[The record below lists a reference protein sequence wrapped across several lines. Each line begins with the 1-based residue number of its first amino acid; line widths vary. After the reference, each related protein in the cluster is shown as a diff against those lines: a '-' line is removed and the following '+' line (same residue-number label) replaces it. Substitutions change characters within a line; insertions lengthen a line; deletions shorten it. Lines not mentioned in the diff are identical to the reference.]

1 MSADNIIIIVVI
13 IIITTIIL
21 IIIKI
26 HDAVLLKCH
35 CFFILKYNKKKR
47 KLADF
52 YKHSNPDT
60 VIISL
65 FVFF

>member
-1 MSADNIIIIVVI
+1 MSADNIIIVVI

-35 CFFILKYNKKKR
+35 CFFILKYNKKK
-47 KLADF
+47 
-52 YKHSNPDT
+52 
-60 VIISL
+60 
-65 FVFF
+65 